1 MATDRLKPS
10 GRGTLLL
17 WGGAGATLSVPFIAM
32 RFTSEVD
39 WSAEDFLVMGLMLGV
54 VCTIVELA
62 VRLTDNL
69 AYRLAAAAA
78 IGAAFLI
85 SWANLAVG
93 IVGNEGNPFN
103 KLFFYALLVGL
114 GGAMVARFRAR
125 GMAVAMLATT
135 AAIAAAFVVA
145 AFHTPVE
152 ANVSHA
158 RELIATTMIASP
170 FLLSAWL
177 FGRAARS

>member
-1 MATDRLKPS
+1 M
-10 GRGTLLL
+10 LL
-17 WGGAGATLSVPFIAM
+17 WGVAALLLAIPFVAM

-39 WSAEDFLVMGLMLGV
+39 WSAEDFVVMGLMLGV
-54 VCTIVELA
+54 VCGVIELA
-62 VRLTDNL
+62 VRLTDNR
-69 AYRLAAAAA
+69 AYRLASAAA
-78 IGAAFLI
+78 IGGAFLI

-93 IVGNEGNPFN
+93 IVGSEDNSFN
-103 KLFFYALLVGL
+103 NLFFYALLVGV
-114 GGAMVARFRAR
+114 GGAIVARFRAR

-145 AFHTPVE
+145 ASHTPVE

-158 RELIATTMIASP
+158 RELVATAMIASP
-170 FLLSAWL
+170 LLLSAWL